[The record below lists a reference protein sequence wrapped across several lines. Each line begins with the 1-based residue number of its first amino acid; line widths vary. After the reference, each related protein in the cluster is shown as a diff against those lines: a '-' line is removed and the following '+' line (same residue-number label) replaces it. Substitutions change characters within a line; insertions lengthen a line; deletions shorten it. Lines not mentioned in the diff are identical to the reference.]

1 MLLFLLG
8 FFGAKVIFLLGSSG
22 ISTLPADWTT
32 TAQDSIDLLRLE
44 LNLSSSMSSQHQAR
58 IAKLEQDVY
67 KIKQLLLQ
75 TSAGTSSPLK
85 QLPTCESLMKRP
97 GTSFADG
104 TFLTRSTTPNA
115 WTIRADGSR
124 QLELPFTCHLKRY
137 ASSEAK
143 QCLSNRHMSFIGDS
157 ITRYQFLSL
166 VHFVELGQYPP
177 RFGRSEDCKHIDEQ
191 GNLTCSPWD
200 EPNVCMEQNWV
211 AQEGDPWQHFHTA
224 LGGSLDGAVFR
235 GRLQCACARRKPP
248 QINGTKP
255 IENALYVSEEFDTG
269 SRVKISY
276 ISEIGWGVDP
286 TPVHGWNFTDCA
298 FEGKCRTTKDDSEML
313 FQRAVD
319 GDFDWNEPLYEA
331 LNGTL
336 RSILP
341 PVDIAIYNR
350 GLWGILGKERAQVTM
365 PVLREFVGE
374 GRCFYRTITAAP
386 CYYDR
391 NLPNREMMTMKE
403 ATFKAGCGMLDFA
416 HLTKEFN
423 LLGYHRDGPPKQ
435 DHGTIWN
442 YREWED
448 IYWDNAHFNPW
459 VYEELN
465 NVLLN
470 VLCNG
475 P

>member
-1 MLLFLLG
+1 
-8 FFGAKVIFLLGSSG
+8 
-22 ISTLPADWTT
+22 
-32 TAQDSIDLLRLE
+32 
-44 LNLSSSMSSQHQAR
+44 
-58 IAKLEQDVY
+58 
-67 KIKQLLLQ
+67 
-75 TSAGTSSPLK
+75 
-85 QLPTCESLMKRP
+85 
-97 GTSFADG
+97 
-104 TFLTRSTTPNA
+104 
-115 WTIRADGSR
+115 
-124 QLELPFTCHLKRY
+124 
-137 ASSEAK
+137 
-143 QCLSNRHMSFIGDS
+143 
-157 ITRYQFLSL
+157 
-166 VHFVELGQYPP
+166 
-177 RFGRSEDCKHIDEQ
+177 
-191 GNLTCSPWD
+191 
-200 EPNVCMEQNWV
+200 
-211 AQEGDPWQHFHTA
+211 
-224 LGGSLDGAVFR
+224 
-235 GRLQCACARRKPP
+235 
-248 QINGTKP
+248 
-255 IENALYVSEEFDTG
+255 
-269 SRVKISY
+269 
-276 ISEIGWGVDP
+276 
-286 TPVHGWNFTDCA
+286 
-298 FEGKCRTTKDDSEML
+298 ML